1 MLTLTL
7 PYPPSINGYYATVQ
21 GRRVISARGRAYR
34 QTVMRSVPRIAR
46 LVGRLDVEMDVYPP
60 SRRRMD
66 LDNLWKCLLDALTHA
81 GVWEDDSQIDRLCVT
96 RRDVVKEGAVVLRI
110 RSWNAPPCHSVDGA
124 LRVVAL

>member
-34 QTVMRSVPRIAR
+34 LSVARTVPRITR
-46 LVGRLDVEMDVYPP
+46 LSGRLDVDMDVYPA

-66 LDNLWKCLLDALTHA
+66 LDNLWKGLLDALTHA
-81 GVWEDDSQIDRLCVT
+81 GLWEDDSQIDRLCVT
-96 RRDVVKEGAVVLRI
+96 RRDVVKDGAVVLRI
-110 RSWNAPPCHSVDGA
+110 RSWDAPPCHSVEGA
-124 LRVVAL
+124 LRGVAL